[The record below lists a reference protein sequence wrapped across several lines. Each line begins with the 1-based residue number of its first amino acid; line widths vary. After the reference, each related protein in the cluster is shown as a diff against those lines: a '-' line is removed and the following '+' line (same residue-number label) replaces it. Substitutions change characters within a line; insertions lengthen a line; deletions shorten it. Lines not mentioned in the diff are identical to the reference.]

1 MDAAEDFLDL
11 LTENHMLHK
20 GELVVRCAG
29 CQNPLLDRIMMKLKD
44 QLWHANCLRCSV
56 CETPLTEKCYSRDS
70 LNFCHEH
77 FYRKYGTQC
86 SGCNKGIIPLETV
99 RRVRNLVFHLHCFT
113 CYLCSRE
120 LATGDH
126 FFLMEDKK
134 LICQGDYYSASTTA
148 IVDNGSGNKRPRTTI
163 STVQLEALK
172 LAYQRSSKP
181 SRHVREQ
188 LSAETGLDMRVV
200 QVWFQ
205 NRRAKEKR
213 LKKEAKKS
221 YWENKCYT
229 DKVQQIKSSNLQE
242 SPEETEHK
250 NGPYDRNLADW
261 LFQASDFRLTV
272 FQQIFCYTN
281 GKK

>member
-1 MDAAEDFLDL
+1 
-11 LTENHMLHK
+11 
-20 GELVVRCAG
+20 AG
-29 CQNPLLDRIMMKLKD
+29 
-44 QLWHANCLRCSV
+44 S
-56 CETPLTEKCYSRDS
+56 S
-70 LNFCHEH
+70 
-77 FYRKYGTQC
+77 
-86 SGCNKGIIPLETV
+86 
-99 RRVRNLVFHLHCFT
+99 
-113 CYLCSRE
+113 
-120 LATGDH
+120 
-126 FFLMEDKK
+126 
-134 LICQGDYYSASTTA
+134 
-148 IVDNGSGNKRPRTTI
+148 NKRPRTTI

-221 YWENKCYT
+221 YWETKCYT
-229 DKVQQIKSSNLQE
+229 DKVQQIKPRSLQAC
-242 SPEETEHK
+242 PEETECK
-250 NGPYDRNLADW
+250 NGTYDGNLADW

-272 FQQIFCYTN
+272 FQQILYYTN

>member
-11 LTENHMLHK
+11 LSENHMLHK
-20 GELVVRCAG
+20 GELVIRCTG

-56 CETPLTEKCYSRDS
+56 CETPLTDKCYNRDS
-70 LNFCHEH
+70 NIFCQEH

-99 RRVRNLVFHLHCFT
+99 RRVRNLVFHMQCFT
-113 CYLCSRE
+113 CFLCSRE
-120 LATGDH
+120 LVTGDH
-126 FFLMEDKK
+126 FFLMEDQKI
-134 LICQGDYYSASTTA
+134 ICQADYYSAA
-148 IVDNGSGNKRPRTTI
+148 AVVDNGSSNKRPRTTI
-163 STVQLEALK
+163 STIQLEALK

-213 LKKEAKKS
+213 LKKEAKKP
-221 YWENKCYT
+221 YWEAKCCTNKI
-229 DKVQQIKSSNLQE
+229 QQAKSNFQSCAD
-242 SPEETEHK
+242 ETEYSDAAY
-250 NGPYDRNLADW
+250 GNLADW
-261 LFQASDFRLTV
+261 LFQTSDIRLTV
-272 FQQIFCYTN
+272 FQQILCYTN
-281 GKK
+281 AKK